1 MTVFSFISSVFYRLS
16 YLIHAVQVCNI
27 KATFQPSMNGMIMNK
42 NSYSLTMKN
51 NDDEKKPH
59 CVLFSQLRCDL
70 QQLLY
75 RELLIVFR
83 YKSEKFQG

>member
-51 NDDEKKPH
+51 NDDEKN
-59 CVLFSQLRCDL
+59 R
-70 QQLLY
+70 
-75 RELLIVFR
+75 IVFCSVN
-83 YKSEKFQG
+83 YAVIYNSYCIGNC